1 MQCAG
6 GSPVAGEKILLVDDE
21 AVIATAVRAYLERD
35 GYRVITA
42 ADGRAAL
49 QAFEHERP
57 DLVILDLMLPA
68 VSGWEVCRR
77 IRGAAPTPI
86 ILLSART
93 EETDKVAGLKMGADD
108 YVTKPFSPAELVARV
123 EAVLRRTA
131 GAAAP
136 APGERLSRPGLDIHL
151 AERTVR
157 VDGRPVELTPTE
169 FRLLALLAAHPGRV
183 FSRRML
189 LEHLRGEAFQ
199 GDERTIYAHIKNLRT
214 KLGDDSAAPRFIQT
228 VFGVGYRFVR
238 PRG

>member
-1 MQCAG
+1 M
-6 GSPVAGEKILLVDDE
+6 AGEKILLVDDE

-49 QAFEHERP
+49 QAFEDERP

-77 IRGAAPTPI
+77 IRAAALTPI
-86 ILLSART
+86 ILLSARA

-131 GAAAP
+131 AAAAQ
-136 APGERLSRPGLDIHL
+136 APGERLSRPGLEIDL
-151 AERTVR
+151 AEHTVR
-157 VDGRPVELTPTE
+157 VDGRQVELTPTE
-169 FRLLALLAAHPGRV
+169 FSLLALLAAHPGRV

-189 LEHLRGEAFQ
+189 LEHLRGEAFR
-199 GDERTIYAHIKNLRT
+199 GDERTVYTHIKNLRT
-214 KLGDDSAAPRFIQT
+214 KLGDDSATPRFIET